1 MDDEVGVDWVEWENK
16 TSWVDEGEGVDG
28 GNATVWGGRRVVE
41 MVGMWVTPGLVW
53 VGVGGNLLCVWV
65 WCASPLRT
73 LSSSVYLV
81 WLAGSDTVFLA
92 SVAGAWGGALGRPGW
107 CPALTYATH
116 ASAGLSVWLVVAFTV
131 ERYVAVC
138 RPLLRAAVCTV
149 RRARAA
155 TATLAATALLLYS
168 YLLVAAA
175 PRHAS
180 PRPVCGVRPQYMGV
194 AKAMDQVDLALT
206 LVLPVLTV
214 ATLNLRIA
222 RCVWHVDRMRH
233 ALAPPPTRTSMGSAG
248 GSGSGAGRGGTQA
261 KVTKM
266 LLVTSSVFILLNL
279 PSYLVRAYIFFWV
292 SCSTSSLLHTSSS
305 LCFILLLINTCH
317 HL

>member
-1 MDDEVGVDWVEWENK
+1 MDDEVDGGWVEWEKNI
-16 TSWVDEGEGVDG
+16 TSWVDEGEEVGVG
-28 GNATVWGGRRVVE
+28 VGNATQVWGGRRVVE

-81 WLAGSDTVFLA
+81 WLAGSDTIFLA
-92 SVAGAWGGALGRPGW
+92 SVAGAWGGALGLPGW

-155 TATLAATALLLYS
+155 TATLAVAALLLYS

-175 PRHAS
+175 PRSAS
-180 PRPVCGVRPQYMGV
+180 PRPVCGVRPQYMSV
-194 AKAMDQVDLALT
+194 AKAMDQIDLALT

-233 ALAPPPTRTSMGSAG
+233 ALAPPPTRTSMGNTG
-248 GSGSGAGRGGTQA
+248 GSGSGRGNTQA

-279 PSYLVRAYIFFWV
+279 PSYLVRAYIFLW
-292 SCSTSSLLHTSSS
+292 
-305 LCFILLLINTCH
+305 
-317 HL
+317 